1 MQDLC
6 NHKRFFELSGLISGF
21 LSGTLSQKQHE
32 ELDSW
37 LSGSEEHRALFS
49 RICAE
54 QTMRDKIH
62 NYRQEEVQSAFHDFL
77 QRRRQLTFRR
87 RIYRWVACAVLILL
101 VGGGWLQWQ
110 AIKPDL
116 LPDSV
121 LSQEAEVPDS
131 SRRPVLTLA
140 SGVRI
145 VIPEGGLL
153 SEDTVSGQQMI
164 AANVFSESGAG
175 AFSTSELT
183 HNTVSVP
190 PMCDFQFIISDGT
203 KVWMN
208 AASSLRY
215 PVKFAADSRTIY
227 VSGEVY
233 LEVAKDTCRPF
244 SVVTDGMRIEVLGTC
259 FNVRAYP
266 HEQETRITL
275 AEGRVAA
282 RVGEKKYT
290 LIPGNQLSLEESSEK
305 INIRSVDVDE
315 VLSWKRGFYVFK
327 KCNLAEVASTLQCWY
342 DVEIVLKGEVAART
356 TYTGVVNKEET
367 IEVFLAR
374 LEKVSDVK
382 YSRVGNVVMI
392 Q

>member
-1 MQDLC
+1 MEDLC

-87 RIYRWVACAVLILL
+87 RIYRWAACAVLMLL
-101 VGGGWLQWQ
+101 LSGGWLQWQ
-110 AIKPDL
+110 AIQLESFPGN
-116 LPDSV
+116 V
-121 LSQEAEVPDS
+121 LSQELEVADS

-140 SGVRI
+140 SGERI
-145 VIPEGGLL
+145 VIPEKGLVL
-153 SEDTVSGQQMI
+153 ESTVAGQQVM
-164 AANVFSESGAG
+164 AENGFPYQHADTFSY
-175 AFSTSELT
+175 SELVY
-183 HNTVSVP
+183 NTVSVP
-190 PMCDFQFIISDGT
+190 PMCDFYFVLSDGT

-208 AASSLRY
+208 AASSIRY
-215 PVKFAADSRTIY
+215 PVKFAADSRTVY
-227 VSGEVY
+227 ASGEVY
-233 LEVAKDTCRPF
+233 LEVAKDSRRPF
-244 SVVTDGMRIEVLGTC
+244 SVVVDGMSIEVLGTC
-259 FNVRAYP
+259 FNVRAYL
-266 HEQETRITL
+266 HENETKVVL
-275 AEGRVAA
+275 SEGKIAT

-290 LIPGNQLSLEESSEK
+290 LTPGNQLSLEESSGK
-305 INIRSVDVDE
+305 IDIRKVDVAD
-315 VLSWKRGFYVFK
+315 VLAWRRGFYVFK
-327 KCNLAEVASTLQCWY
+327 KCNLTEVASTLQYWY

-356 TYTGVVNKEET
+356 TYTGVVNKEEA

-382 YSRVGNVVMI
+382 CSRKGKVVMI